1 MQSYLFGDALAGILR
16 NAEFDFDVYK
26 AEKPEDVVDM
36 SRYLL
41 PYAVLME
48 VTSFG
53 PRLLDE
59 RMKIRDLLRRQNPDC
74 KIVLIVDENAE
85 EKLARRVK
93 QAKRRTD
100 RSVYLRINLRCLSG
114 CGYGYAVKL

>member
-59 RMKIRDLLRRQNPDC
+59 RMPAHTPNPRLNASSTMKLPINPLAPVIKIDS
-74 KIVLIVDENAE
+74 
-85 EKLARRVK
+85 
-93 QAKRRTD
+93 TS
-100 RSVYLRINLRCLSG
+100 SVTNY
-114 CGYGYAVKL
+114 